1 MRLIM
6 IDIFRNM
13 QWLVFACL
21 FSGSVLAT
29 EPENPEGTAAETPT
43 TTLPAETIQEV
54 VVTAQFRDVSV
65 LHTGSSVSVLDS
77 QQIERRQ
84 ARHLDQLLN
93 LVPNVNFSSG
103 ASRGK
108 FIQIRG
114 IGERSQFIEPLNPSV
129 GLLIA
134 RSPGHALWCQRAGR
148 LDQHE
153 IK

>member
-1 MRLIM
+1 MLMRLIM

-21 FSGSVLAT
+21 LSGNVLAT

-77 QQIERRQ
+77 
-84 ARHLDQLLN
+84 
-93 LVPNVNFSSG
+93 
-103 ASRGK
+103 
-108 FIQIRG
+108 
-114 IGERSQFIEPLNPSV
+114 
-129 GLLIA
+129 
-134 RSPGHALWCQRAGR
+134 HA
-148 LDQHE
+148 D
-153 IK
+153 